1 MSKKRKR
8 SRNTYNTKPASERV
22 FYRAPRTWK
31 VWDLFFTPA
40 AMVLYV
46 LTIGFTIALVN
57 LF

>member
-1 MSKKRKR
+1 MSKKRKGKG
-8 SRNTYNTKPASERV
+8 KPLKASNRV
-22 FYRAPRTWK
+22 FYKSPLNWQ

-46 LTIGFTIALVN
+46 LTIGFTIALIN

>member
-1 MSKKRKR
+1 MSKKRKG
-8 SRNTYNTKPASERV
+8 KPLKASDRL
-22 FYRAPRTWK
+22 FYIRPRHWK

-46 LTIGFTIALVN
+46 LTIGFTIALIN

>member
-1 MSKKRKR
+1 MSKKPKR
-8 SRNTYNTKPASERV
+8 PKASDRI
-22 FYRAPRTWK
+22 FYTAPRHWK

-46 LTIGFTIALVN
+46 LTVGFTIALVN